1 MAINTPTPPTPSIP
15 RRELHPTV
23 SLSAAFGSEPTPA
36 WSKRLARVAGVLYLA
51 VAILSAFAI
60 QFVRPKVYVAG
71 DASATAHSIAANE
84 GLFRLGFLA
93 DLAQSAL
100 MLLVAM
106 ALCLLFQHANKNA
119 ARAIVVFAAVS
130 VAIQCLN
137 LAPYLAAL
145 ALATDPSYAT
155 AFGPGG
161 ANALVLLLM
170 DLQHSGF
177 LIAQVFFGLWLLPMG
192 YLAVTSGVLP
202 KVLGVLLMVAC
213 FTYLAHLPFVFLWP
227 EAGTVLTPFVA
238 IPTTLAEVWMVLY
251 LLIRGVKA
259 PKQDARISDPA

>member
-1 MAINTPTPPTPSIP
+1 MKTPQ
-15 RRELHPTV
+15 
-23 SLSAAFGSEPTPA
+23 
-36 WSKRLARVAGVLYLA
+36 RLARVAGVLYLA
-51 VAILSAFAI
+51 IAILSAFAI

-71 DASATAHSIAANE
+71 DAAATAKNIAANE

-93 DLAQSAL
+93 DLTQSAL

-106 ALCLLFQHANKNA
+106 VLCLLFQHVNKNV

-145 ALATDPSYAT
+145 SLATNSSYGA

-161 ANALVLLLM
+161 ADALVLLLM

-192 YLAVTSGVLP
+192 YLAFTSGMFP
-202 KVLGVLLMVAC
+202 KALGVLLMIAC
-213 FTYLAHLPFVFLWP
+213 FTYLAHLPFLFLWP
-227 EAGTVLTPFVA
+227 ATGAMLTPFVA

-251 LLIRGVKA
+251 LLVRGVKV
-259 PKQDARISDPA
+259 PKQNALASVPS

>member
-1 MAINTPTPPTPSIP
+1 MNP
-15 RRELHPTV
+15 
-23 SLSAAFGSEPTPA
+23 
-36 WSKRLARVAGVLYLA
+36 SKRLARIAGALYLA
-51 VAILSAFAI
+51 IALLAGFAI

-71 DASATAHSIAANE
+71 DASATADNIAANV

-93 DLAQSAL
+93 DLTQSAC

-106 ALCLLFQHANKNA
+106 ALCLLFQHVNKNA
-119 ARAIVVFAAVS
+119 ARAIVVFAAIS

-145 ALATDPSYAT
+145 SLATDPSYAT

-161 ANALVLLLM
+161 SEALVLLMM

-192 YLAVTSGVLP
+192 YLAFISGMFP
-202 KVLGVLLMVAC
+202 KALGVLLVIAC
-213 FTYLAHLPFVFLWP
+213 FSYLAHVPFVFLWP
-227 EAGTVLTPFVA
+227 EAGTMLTPFVA
-238 IPTTLAEVWMVLY
+238 MPAVLAEVWMVFY
-251 LLIRGVKA
+251 LLIRGVRIPQPDKEVLA
-259 PKQDARISDPA
+259 PV

>member
-1 MAINTPTPPTPSIP
+1 MVTNTPTPTPSVP
-15 RRELHPTV
+15 RRRMHPRKL
-23 SLSAAFGSEPTPA
+23 LSATSGREATVES
-36 WSKRLARVAGVLYLA
+36 SKRLARVAGVLYLA
-51 VAILSAFAI
+51 VAILSGFAI
-60 QFVRPKVYVAG
+60 GFVRPKVYVAG
-71 DASATAHSIAANE
+71 DAATTAHNIAANE
-84 GLFRLGFLA
+84 GLFRFGVLA
-93 DLAQSAL
+93 DLAQSAF

-106 ALCLLFQHANKNA
+106 ALCLLFQHVNKNA

-145 ALATDPSYAT
+145 SLATDPSYGT

-161 ANALVLLLM
+161 ADALVLLLM

-192 YLAVTSGVLP
+192 YLAVTSGMLP
-202 KVLGVLLMVAC
+202 KALGVLLMIAC

-227 EAGTVLTPFVA
+227 EVGTMLTPFVA
-238 IPTTLAEVWMVLY
+238 IPTTLAEAWMVLY
-251 LLIRGVKA
+251 LLIRGVKV
-259 PKQDARISDPA
+259 PKQNALVPDPS

>member
-1 MAINTPTPPTPSIP
+1 MKTPQ
-15 RRELHPTV
+15 
-23 SLSAAFGSEPTPA
+23 
-36 WSKRLARVAGVLYLA
+36 RLARIAGILYLA
-51 VAILSAFAI
+51 VSILSGFAVG
-60 QFVRPKVYVAG
+60 FVRPKVYVAG
-71 DASATAHSIAANE
+71 DATSTAQNIAANE

-93 DLAQSAL
+93 DLTQSAC

-106 ALCLLFQHANKNA
+106 ALCLLFQQVNKNV

-130 VAIQCLN
+130 AAIQCLN

-145 ALATDPSYAT
+145 SLATDSSYAA
-155 AFGPGG
+155 AFGPSG

-192 YLAVTSGVLP
+192 YLAFTSGMFP
-202 KVLGVLLMVAC
+202 KALGVLLMIAC
-213 FTYLAHLPFVFLWP
+213 FTYLAHLPFAFLWP
-227 EAGTVLTPFVA
+227 EVGTILTPFVA

-251 LLIRGVKA
+251 LLLRGVKVPTQNA
-259 PKQDARISDPA
+259 QVSVPP